1 MNLLRL
7 TLTDFRNYTR
17 ANWIPSHPIT
27 VFTGP
32 NGAGKTNLLEAVSL
46 LSPGRGL
53 RGSPLPQ
60 LCRTSAQEWGI
71 AATLSGEHGEHIR
84 IGTGAKHT
92 EQRRSFHIDG
102 RPVRSQTAVAPYFSC
117 VWLTPQMDRLFQEGA
132 SGRRRFLDRLVI
144 ALTPD
149 HAREITAHDRS
160 ISSRNRVLQDQ
171 PNAALWLNAL
181 EDSIARHATAATA
194 SRLAL
199 IEHMNAQSNHHSAF
213 PESHLTL
220 DCAIAQH
227 LKTAPALQ
235 VEETLRAQLK
245 ASRTADRDQRLTT
258 HGAHRAD
265 LLLSDKETARP
276 AHLSSS
282 GQQRALLTGIILAH
296 ADLITRLRG
305 QAPAL
310 LLDEP
315 LVHLDEIRRDALLET
330 LKHCQSL
337 VLMTGTDHHA
347 FRTIHDHA
355 AFLSVK
361 EGLVLP
367 S

>member
-1 MNLLRL
+1 MDLLRL

-17 ANWIPSHPIT
+17 ANWTPSHPIT

-53 RGSPLPQ
+53 RSSPLPQ
-60 LCRTSAQEWGI
+60 LCRTHAQEWGI
-71 AATLSGEHGEHIR
+71 AAILSGDHGEQIR
-84 IGTGAKHT
+84 IGTGAKQA
-92 EQRRSFHIDG
+92 EQRRNFHIDG
-102 RPVRSQTAVAPYFSC
+102 RPVRSQTAIAPYFSC

-160 ISSRNRVLQDQ
+160 VSSRNRVLQEQ
-171 PNAALWLNAL
+171 PHADLWLNAI

-194 SRLAL
+194 ARLAL
-199 IEHMNAQSNHHSAF
+199 IEHMNAQTNHHAAF
-213 PESHLTL
+213 PECYLGL
-220 DCAIAQH
+220 DCSIAEH
-227 LKTAPALQ
+227 LKTTPALK

-245 ASRTADRDQRLTT
+245 ASRITDREQRLTS

-265 LLLSDKETARP
+265 LLLSDKATARP

-296 ADLITRLRG
+296 ADLITSLRG

-315 LVHLDEIRRDALLET
+315 LVHLDETRRDALLET
-330 LKHCQSL
+330 LKHRQSL
-337 VLMTGTDHHA
+337 VLMTGTDHHSFKA
-347 FRTIHDHA
+347 LHDHA

-361 EGLVLP
+361 DGLVLP